1 MPNPQD
7 KLLVM
12 DADAIRKAIRRIA
25 HEIIERNENLSE
37 IVIAG
42 IPTRGVE
49 VARRIVDHIEAIEGH
64 PTRLWHRGC
73 VDAPG

>member
-1 MPNPQD
+1 MPTQQD

-25 HEIIERNENLSE
+25 HEIIERNANLSE

-49 VARRIVDHIEAIEGH
+49 VARRIVDHIEAIEGI
-64 PTRLWHRGC
+64 
-73 VDAPG
+73 